1 MRTMRAVEV
10 AYKGG
15 PFQLVERELPQPGLG
30 EVRMKVEACGVCHS
44 DSIAKEG
51 FLPTVP
57 YPIVPGHEVAGVIDA
72 IGDGVTGWTPGTRVG
87 VGWFGGHCG
96 RCEPCRRG
104 DMVSCISLRI
114 PGVNCDGGYAEAMVA
129 PANALVRVP
138 DDLASAEAAPLLC
151 AGITTYNGL
160 RNSGAR
166 PGDLVGIL
174 GLGGLGH
181 LGVQFAAKM
190 GFRTVAIARGADKA
204 ALAQQLGAHIYL
216 DSAQQNVAAELVK
229 LGGAKAI
236 LATVP
241 NSDATSDVIPGLAV
255 RGTLVVIGVGAE
267 PIKVSAS
274 DLIPGNRVIKGHASG
289 TAIDSEDTLKF
300 SVLSGVRARIET
312 MPLER
317 AAEAYERM
325 MSAQARFR
333 MVLTTAA

>member
-1 MRTMRAVEV
+1 MQMMRVVQV
-10 AYKGG
+10 AHKGG
-15 PFQLVERELPQPGLG
+15 PFELVTREVPQPAFG
-30 EVRMKVEACGVCHS
+30 EVRVKVEACGVCHS

-51 FLPTVP
+51 LIPTVP
-57 YPIVPGHEVAGVIDA
+57 YPIVPGHEIAGVIDA
-72 IGDGVTGWTPGTRVG
+72 IGDGVVGWTVGTRVG

-104 DMVSCISLRI
+104 DMVSCINLRI
-114 PGVNCDGGYAEAMVA
+114 PGVNCDGGYAEALVS
-129 PANALVRVP
+129 PADALVRIP
-138 DDLASAEAAPLLC
+138 DDLASVDAAPLLC
-151 AGITTYNGL
+151 AGVTTYNAL

-166 PGDLVGIL
+166 PGDVVGIL

-190 GFRTVAIARGADKA
+190 GFRTVAIGRGGDKGGLARD
-204 ALAQQLGAHIYL
+204 LGAHIYV
-216 DSAQQNVAAELVK
+216 DSAAQDVAAELTK
-229 LGGAKAI
+229 LGGAKTV

-241 NSDATSDVIPGLAV
+241 SSKAMSDVVPGLAV

-267 PIKVSAS
+267 PVQVSAS
-274 DLIPGNRVIKGHASG
+274 DLIAGNRLIKGHASG
-289 TAIDSEDTLKF
+289 TAIDSEDTLNF
-300 SVLSGVRARIET
+300 SVLSGVRPRIET

>member
-1 MRTMRAVEV
+1 MRTMRAVQV
-10 AYKGG
+10 AHKGG
-15 PFQLVERELPQPGLG
+15 PFQLVERPMPEPGSG
-30 EVRMKVEACGVCHS
+30 EVRIKVEACGVCHS
-44 DSIAKEG
+44 DSIAKDG
-51 FLPTVP
+51 LFPTVP

-72 IGDGVTGWTPGTRVG
+72 IGDGVVGWTPGTRVG
-87 VGWFGGHCG
+87 VGWFGGSCG

-104 DMVSCISLRI
+104 DMVSCLTKPI
-114 PGVNCDGGYAEAMVA
+114 PGITCDGGYAEAMVS
-129 PANALVRVP
+129 PVDALVRIP
-138 DDLASAEAAPLLC
+138 DDLASADAAPLLC
-151 AGITTYNGL
+151 AGVTTYNAL

-190 GFRTVAIARGADKA
+190 GFRTVAIGRGGDKA
-204 ALAQQLGAHIYL
+204 GLARSLGAHLYV
-216 DSAQQNVAAELVK
+216 DSAAQNVAAELMT
-229 LGGAKAI
+229 LGGAKVI

-241 NSDATSDVIPGLAV
+241 DSKVMSDVIPGLAV
-255 RGTLVVIGVGAE
+255 RGTLVVVGVGTE
-267 PIKVSAS
+267 PLQVSAL
-274 DLIPGNRVIKGHASG
+274 DLIPGNRSIKGHASG
-289 TAIDSEDTLKF
+289 TAIDSEDALNF
-300 SVLSGVRARIET
+300 SVLSGVRPRIET

>member
-1 MRTMRAVEV
+1 MRTMRAVQIPH
-10 AYKGG
+10 KGG
-15 PFQLVERELPQPGLG
+15 PFQLVERELPQPGFA
-30 EVRMKVEACGVCHS
+30 EVRVKVEACGVCHS

-51 FLPTVP
+51 YRPTIP
-57 YPIVPGHEVAGVIDA
+57 YPIVPGHEIAGVIDA
-72 IGDGVTGWTPGTRVG
+72 IGDGVVGWTLGTRVG
-87 VGWFGGHCG
+87 VGWFGGQCG

-104 DMVSCISLRI
+104 DMVSCINLRI
-114 PGVNCDGGYAEAMVA
+114 PGVTCDGGYAEAMVT
-129 PANALVRVP
+129 PANALVRIP
-138 DDLASAEAAPLLC
+138 DDLASVEAAPLLC
-151 AGITTYNGL
+151 AGVTTYNAL

-190 GFRTVAIARGADKA
+190 GYRTVAIARGADKA
-204 ALAQQLGAHIYL
+204 AMAQQLGAHVYL
-216 DSAQQNVAAELVK
+216 DSAQQNVAPELVK
-229 LGGAKAI
+229 LGGAKTI

-241 NSDATSDVIPGLAV
+241 DSSAMSDVIPGLAV
-255 RGTLVVIGVGAE
+255 RGTLVVVGVGAE
-267 PIKVSAS
+267 PIKVSAV

-289 TAIDSEDTLKF
+289 TAIDSEDTLNF